1 MNDVDKIQNGAS
13 LTLYDELI
21 QDRPENV
28 LRRVSALGKSA
39 ADMFENAIGV
49 ERMEKLT
56 AKVTSNSIA
65 ESIET
70 IPDDKLTANDLSDL
84 RATDY

>member
-39 ADMFENAIGV
+39 ADMFENAIGA
-49 ERMEKLT
+49 ERMGKLAEKVLS
-56 AKVTSNSIA
+56 KNISQ
-65 ESIET
+65 SIET
-70 IPDDKLTANDLSDL
+70 IPDDELTAADMSDL
-84 RATDY
+84 RATDF

>member
-1 MNDVDKIQNGAS
+1 MNDVDKIQNGES

-28 LRRVSALGKSA
+28 LRRVSALDKST
-39 ADMFENAIGV
+39 ADMFEIAIGD
-49 ERMEKLT
+49 ERIKKLT
-56 AKVTSNSIA
+56 EKVTSQSIA
-65 ESIET
+65 ESIEK
-70 IPDDKLTANDLSDL
+70 IPDDELSEADMSDL

>member
-56 AKVTSNSIA
+56 AKVTSKSIA